1 MILPILLCS
10 FTGTHPFHR
19 QTSMFT
25 VVSTKRDGTKVK
37 HHVKP
42 LQIIWSKF
50 PNRWGTHNT
59 VHIDDLSR
67 NFALNLDNG
76 LQCTAY
82 HRKKKK
88 NNSSSMTTS
97 NYGHR
102 DRELVGLTKYLIQ
115 LIESG
120 MTFHQVD
127 FTQWTDVVSGKTTIV
142 TKPKSKK

>member
-1 MILPILLCS
+1 
-10 FTGTHPFHR
+10 
-19 QTSMFT
+19 MFT

-50 PNRWGTHNT
+50 PDRWGTHNT

-88 NNSSSMTTS
+88 SSSASSSSITPS
-97 NYGHR
+97 NHGHH
-102 DRELVGLTKYLIQ
+102 DRELVGLSQYLIQ

-127 FTQWTDVVSGKTTIV
+127 FTQWTDVVTGKTIIATKK
-142 TKPKSKK
+142 KPKK

>member
-1 MILPILLCS
+1 
-10 FTGTHPFHR
+10 
-19 QTSMFT
+19 MFT
-25 VVSTKRDGTKVK
+25 VVSTKRDGTKVQ

-50 PNRWGTHNT
+50 PDRWGSHNT

-88 NNSSSMTTS
+88 TSRSSNRNDNGSIETS
-97 NYGHR
+97 NHGHH
-102 DRELVGLTKYLIQ
+102 DRELVGLGRYLIQ

-127 FTQWTDVVSGKTTIV
+127 FTKWTDVVSGKTSITV
-142 TKPKSKK
+142 KKKPKK

>member
-1 MILPILLCS
+1 
-10 FTGTHPFHR
+10 
-19 QTSMFT
+19 MFT
-25 VVSTKRDGTKVK
+25 VVSTKRDGTKVT

-50 PNRWGTHNT
+50 PDRWGTHNT
-59 VHIDDLSR
+59 IHIDDLSR

-88 NNSSSMTTS
+88 SSSNNNSSRSNNSTDSSTIVTTLTH
-97 NYGHR
+97 GRH
-102 DRELVGLTKYLIQ
+102 DRELIGLSQYLIQ

-120 MTFHQVD
+120 MTFQQVD
-127 FTQWTDVVSGKTTIV
+127 FTQWTDVVTGTTTI
-142 TKPKSKK
+142 TSSTTKKKPK

>member
-1 MILPILLCS
+1 
-10 FTGTHPFHR
+10 
-19 QTSMFT
+19 MFT
-25 VVSTKRDGTKVK
+25 VVSTKRDGTKVT

-50 PNRWGTHNT
+50 PDRWGTHNT
-59 VHIDDLSR
+59 IHIDDLSR

-88 NNSSSMTTS
+88 STRTSSSNIDGSSSSNNNNGSSTIATTLTH
-97 NYGHR
+97 GRH
-102 DRELVGLTKYLIQ
+102 DRELIALSQYLIQ

-120 MTFHQVD
+120 MTFQQVD
-127 FTQWTDVVSGKTTIV
+127 FTQWTDVVTGTTTI
-142 TKPKSKK
+142 TSSTTKKKPK